1 MFKYTLDNKRYHTLN
16 YFFKNKFG
24 CKIAKI
30 PLDAGFSCPNK
41 ISGGC
46 IYCSDGSKANIVD
59 NTNTLIN
66 QFNDGT
72 KVLLNKWPD
81 SKFIAYFQAGTN
93 TFGSLDKIKELIEP
107 FLNIKHVVGIAIAT
121 RPDSISKEC
130 LEYLSDLNKRTFLMV
145 EIGLQSSNDNTLKYI
160 NRGHDAN
167 CFLDCVKKLKSRNIF
182 TVAHVINGLPYETK
196 EDMIKTIQFVN
207 NSGVDAVKIHM
218 LHVVNNTKLADI
230 YEKEKFHILTK
241 EEYIDIV
248 CDQLELLKPEIV
260 IERITGDPI
269 KEDLIEPKWLIKKF
283 VVLNDIDKEMV
294 KRNIYQGDKIKELIN

>member
-72 KVLLNKWPD
+72 KVLLNKWPN

-107 FLNIKHVVGIAIAT
+107 FLNIEHVVGIAIAT

-145 EIGLQSSNDNTLKYI
+145 EIGLQSSNDKTLKFI
-160 NRGHDAN
+160 NRGHDSK
-167 CFLDCVKKLKSRNIF
+167 CFLECVAQLKTRNIF

-230 YEKEKFHILTK
+230 YEKEKIHILTK

>member
-1 MFKYTLDNKRYHTLN
+1 MFKYTLDNKRYYTLN

-145 EIGLQSSNDNTLKYI
+145 EIGLQSSNDKTLKFI
-160 NRGHDAN
+160 NRGHDSK
-167 CFLDCVKKLKSRNIF
+167 CFLECVAQLKTRNIF

>member
-1 MFKYTLDNKRYHTLN
+1 VFKYTLDNKRYHTLN

-46 IYCSDGSKANIVD
+46 VYCSDGSKANIVD

-107 FLNIKHVVGIAIAT
+107 FLNIEHVVGIAIAT
-121 RPDSISKEC
+121 RPDSISEEC
-130 LEYLSDLNKRTFLMV
+130 LEYLCDLNKRTFLMV

-196 EDMIKTIQFVN
+196 KDMIKTIQFVN
-207 NSGVDAVKIHM
+207 DSGVDAIKIHM

-269 KEDLIEPKWLIKKF
+269 KEDLIEPQWLIKKF

-294 KRNIYQGDKIKELIN
+294 TRDIYQGDKIKRAN

>member
-72 KVLLNKWPD
+72 KVLLNKWPN

-160 NRGHDAN
+160 NRGHDSK

-196 EDMIKTIQFVN
+196 KDMIKTIQFVN
-207 NSGVDAVKIHM
+207 DSGVDAVKIHM

>member
-30 PLDAGFSCPNK
+30 PLYDNFSSRNK

-72 KVLLNKWPD
+72 KVLLNKWPN

-160 NRGHDAN
+160 NRGHDSK

-196 EDMIKTIQFVN
+196 KDMIKTIQFVN
-207 NSGVDAVKIHM
+207 DSGVDAVKIHM

>member
-72 KVLLNKWPD
+72 KVLLNKWPN

-107 FLNIKHVVGIAIAT
+107 FLNIEHVVGIAQGASADIM
-121 RPDSISKEC
+121 D
-130 LEYLSDLNKRTFLMV
+130 DLNKRTFLMV
-145 EIGLQSSNDNTLKYI
+145 EIGLQSSNDKTLKFI
-160 NRGHDAN
+160 NRGHDSK
-167 CFLDCVKKLKSRNIF
+167 CFLECVAQLKSRNIF

-230 YEKEKFHILTK
+230 YEKEKIHILTK

-269 KEDLIEPKWLIKKF
+269 REDLIEPKWLIKKF